1 MESLQVMVGE
11 LRGKVANI
19 ETRMISIDAKLDG
32 LIAADNRRQG
42 AWKTVAVAGGFAG
55 AAVAFIANAVKD
67 MILKG

>member
-19 ETRMISIDAKLDG
+19 ETRMVSVDAKIDM

-55 AAVAFIANAVKD
+55 AAVAFIANVIKD
-67 MILKG
+67 TLMKG